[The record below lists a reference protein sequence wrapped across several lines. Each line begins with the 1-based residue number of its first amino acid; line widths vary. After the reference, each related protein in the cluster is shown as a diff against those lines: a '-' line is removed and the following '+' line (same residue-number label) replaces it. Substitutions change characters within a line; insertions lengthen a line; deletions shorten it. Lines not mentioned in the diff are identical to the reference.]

1 MVAALVSMVTALQL
15 TVTTPACSQT
25 VHSVVGSC
33 HPRYSDVLERNN
45 CGLFTFRFVYHIY
58 CAVDI
63 YCDTVD
69 MGGHQLMDMDTD
81 MCTDA
86 DTVKH
91 KTR

>member
-15 TVTTPACSQT
+15 TVTTPAWSQT
-25 VHSVVGSC
+25 VLSVVGSC

-69 MGGHQLMDMDTD
+69 MGIN
-81 MCTDA
+81 
-86 DTVKH
+86 
-91 KTR
+91 